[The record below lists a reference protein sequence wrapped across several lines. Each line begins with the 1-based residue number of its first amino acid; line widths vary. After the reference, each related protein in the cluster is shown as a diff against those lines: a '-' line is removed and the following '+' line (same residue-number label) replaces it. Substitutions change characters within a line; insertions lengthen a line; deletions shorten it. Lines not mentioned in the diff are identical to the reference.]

1 MPCPL
6 GGLRAAELAAGEWR
20 SLFHELADVC
30 LQEILASTVF
40 VEMQDMFKVAQD
52 WERGKTTI
60 FGQLELKLRYWES
73 LPWIFAGLVHNDDGV
88 ARAIARKI
96 AKLWDALD
104 PSEKVPGQQ
113 HPITIMIL
121 TAELRH
127 YLYKAN
133 QTRDTTISQQHVR
146 ENNR

>member
-20 SLFHELADVC
+20 SLFHELFAVC
-30 LQEILASTVF
+30 LQEILASAAF
-40 VEMQDMFKVAQD
+40 VDMQDMFKVTQD

-60 FGQLELKLRYWES
+60 FGQLELKLRYWEC
-73 LPWIFAGLVHNDDGV
+73 LPWIFAALVHNDDGV

-121 TAELRH
+121 TTELKH
-127 YLYKAN
+127 SLYKAK
-133 QTRDTTISQQHVR
+133 QTHDKTITPQHGR
-146 ENNR
+146 